1 MSGEQAAFG
10 ALPARS
16 FPSLPDPHLPFQVQL
31 QSTRKHV
38 PLSKERQPGRE
49 QSGSSGGGAMLPQL
63 AGTAPVHCLPD
74 M

>member
-1 MSGEQAAFG
+1 M
-10 ALPARS
+10 
-16 FPSLPDPHLPFQVQL
+16 
-31 QSTRKHV
+31 